1 MIYYQI
7 CSKFTNLNRILEDS
21 EKVTL
26 FTIIDIEKSDFLF
39 SYLIKSALIKE

>member
-39 SYLIKSALIKE
+39 SYLNKICLD